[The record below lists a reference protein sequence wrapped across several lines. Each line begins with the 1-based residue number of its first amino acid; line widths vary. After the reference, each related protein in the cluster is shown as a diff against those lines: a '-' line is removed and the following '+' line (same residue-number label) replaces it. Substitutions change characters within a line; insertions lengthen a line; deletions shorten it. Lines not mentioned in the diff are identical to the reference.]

1 MTQEKIDRINALARN
16 LGIVFGI
23 SLSTVLLYNSM
34 SGQLGYT
41 VMSFVEGEE
50 QVFVTAMQWVYRFM
64 AAISATGAILT
75 GLRWKNRK
83 EQKHG
88 LD

>member
-1 MTQEKIDRINALARN
+1 
-16 LGIVFGI
+16 
-23 SLSTVLLYNSM
+23 M

-41 VMSFVEGEE
+41 VMNFIEGEE
-50 QVFVTAMQWVYRFM
+50 QVFVAAMHWVYRFM
-64 AAISATGAILT
+64 AAISAFGAILT
-75 GLRWKNRK
+75 GVRWKNRK